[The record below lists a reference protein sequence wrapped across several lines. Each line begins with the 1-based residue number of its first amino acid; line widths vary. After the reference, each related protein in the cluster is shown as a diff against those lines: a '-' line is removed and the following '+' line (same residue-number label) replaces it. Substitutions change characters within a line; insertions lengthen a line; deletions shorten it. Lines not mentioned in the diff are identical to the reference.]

1 VRAATVDRLTWVDAH
16 AGRAPV
22 ALAPGGVVPLASAR
36 ARSSTLHVAVDDD
49 GGPAFVRRSA
59 VGLIEGFAAGH
70 MAVRDLE
77 DRAGVVVPMLRRV
90 APGELWI
97 DRLQWADPTIGP
109 ADRHVDEYV
118 AAALDVALIDG
129 IIVGT
134 GEPHTLADGR
144 IACEDVLVLG
154 RLESDER
161 AMLGA
166 IVAGLVH
173 DDAVGVADATAAL
186 CRARPPRLG
195 SSAGRATLS
204 LQAEWTA
211 ISFALSLH
219 HVACAVADAGPRS
232 EPLVLLADEL
242 LHRLDL
248 AHHHRSTVDSL
259 ATRTRAA
266 TWLVAL
272 ARTA

>member
-1 VRAATVDRLTWVDAH
+1 MVSSDVRNILFAPGVGPGFARARAGVTPTAVRAATVDRLTWVDAH

-36 ARSSTLHVAVDDD
+36 ARSSTVHVAVDDD

-118 AAALDVALIDG
+118 AAALDVALVDG

-195 SSAGRATLS
+195 SSA
-204 LQAEWTA
+204 
-211 ISFALSLH
+211 
-219 HVACAVADAGPRS
+219 
-232 EPLVLLADEL
+232 
-242 LHRLDL
+242 HRLDL
-248 AHHHRSTVDSL
+248 AHHHRSTVESL

-266 TWLVAL
+266 TWLVPL
-272 ARTA
+272 AQTA